1 MFSLRR
7 AIKAYV
13 DNAAISIAAGVIW
26 TITKGNRKKRYWV
39 ISVNPDF
46 VAAIYLQSS
55 KSVKI
60 RKIPTRVTTET
71 AKVAKSDF
79 STPESSKLGKLV
91 SKKFEEAVG

>member
-1 MFSLRR
+1 
-7 AIKAYV
+7 V
-13 DNAAISIAAGVIW
+13 DSAAISIAAGVIW
-26 TITKGNRKKRYWV
+26 TRTNGKRKKRYLL
-39 ISVNPDF
+39 ISVKPDF

-71 AKVAKSDF
+71 AKVATSDF
-79 STPESSKLGKLV
+79 STPESSKLGKPV